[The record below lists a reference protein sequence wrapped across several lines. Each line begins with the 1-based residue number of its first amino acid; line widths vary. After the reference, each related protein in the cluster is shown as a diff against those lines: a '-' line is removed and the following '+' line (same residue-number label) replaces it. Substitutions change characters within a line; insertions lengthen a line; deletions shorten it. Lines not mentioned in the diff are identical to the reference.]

1 MIRSVAL
8 STLLCFSCP
17 AFAQNEPFINGVYLQ
32 SEELCQRA
40 QSETLQP
47 VIEEGNIVLSDRGL
61 ESIEYNCE
69 FVQISRGT
77 RAPAWAVTAIC
88 QEPGYVFPD
97 VMSILELSPTQLDVV
112 SVKLADP
119 ESGTIDN
126 SATYYL
132 CDGVEMP

>member
-1 MIRSVAL
+1 MKRFLAAFQL
-8 STLLCFSCP
+8 MACAMP
-17 AFAQNEPFINGVYLQ
+17 AMAADEPFINGVYLQ

-47 VIEEGNIVLSDRGL
+47 VIEEGNIVLSERGL